1 MAKIDIEY
9 LNLCARILIAGKPYH
24 NVNRD
29 ATRLQIPSYTFRHS
43 FEDGFPAITVKKL
56 HWKAVV
62 VELLWFLRGDN
73 DIKFLNDHGIK
84 MWNKDAYNY
93 YLKNRPDKEHY
104 AHPMSF
110 EQFNE
115 EGVGSVGRNY
125 GVQWRDFNG
134 KTDQLTEVINA
145 ARKDIMSS
153 RLKVSAWNPSELDLT
168 ALPPCH
174 TDFQIVGIP
183 LGDGKFGFELHW
195 TQRSTDAFLGLPFD
209 IATYALLAKIIEKQI
224 GYPALAIEGNLKCVH
239 FYDNQFKAAKEM
251 LLRDPHKYLGCELNI
266 TDFTCDLDT
275 ALRAYNILDFELV
288 GYESYD
294 AIKVEML
301 APKQ

>member
-9 LNLCARILIAGKPYH
+9 LNLCARILTTGKPY
-24 NVNRD
+24 NNKNRG

-43 FEDGFPAITVKKL
+43 FDDGFPAITVKKL

-62 VELLWFLRGDN
+62 VELLWFLRGDS
-73 DIKFLNDHGIK
+73 DIKFLNDHGVT
-84 MWNKDAYNY
+84 MWNKDAYNWHVRNGGE
-93 YLKNRPDKEHY
+93 L
-104 AHPMSF
+104 SF
-110 EQFNE
+110 EEFNHF
-115 EGVGSVGRNY
+115 GVGSVGRNY

-145 ARKDIMSS
+145 ATKDIMSS
-153 RLKVSAWNPSELDLT
+153 RLRVSAWNPSELDLT

-183 LGDGKFGFELHW
+183 LGNKQFGFELHW

-209 IATYALLAKIIEKQI
+209 IATYALLAKIIENRI
-224 GYPALAIEGNLKCVH
+224 GYKALAIEGNLKCVH

-251 LLRDPHKYLGCELNI
+251 LLRDPHKYYGCKLAMPDYRFI
-266 TDFTCDLDT
+266 KLDT
-275 ALRAYNILDFELV
+275 VLKAYQYTDFELV
-288 GYESYD
+288 GYESDD